1 MIERNSMRLLAAL
14 LAVAGLALT
23 SSKAQAEA
31 LTFTLDSAQSYVTL
45 NIPNFSL
52 SGLTINLT
60 GQNRTNGAPI
70 GTAWS
75 TNTNT
80 GNTAFISGTIATT
93 VGGSFT
99 GQTLTSVQFVAGANS
114 LSAINSG
121 NYRPNPAAYNAITS
135 VYNNN
140 SAAPG
145 AYGATVHAS
154 LGNAAIVSFDN
165 VTYDIGSTPLAA
177 SGAVGT
183 GSVVTNS
190 GLNVGILNSVFS
202 IQGLSIF
209 LVGQVIPNAVASL
222 NNAVSGNTAS
232 GGTYQY
238 TSPTNLKLTIPVN
251 IPISIDVGGGTFING
266 NAFGRIVSN
275 AAVPEP
281 STLALAGL
289 GLVSVVAMVR
299 RRRLQNS

>member
-1 MIERNSMRLLAAL
+1 MIQRNIFRLVAAV
-14 LAVAGLALT
+14 LAVAATALT
-23 SSKAQAEA
+23 ATSAKAEA
-31 LTFTLDSAQSYVTL
+31 LTFTLDSAQSYITL

-99 GQTLTSVQFVAGANS
+99 GQTLTSVRFIAGANS
-114 LSAINSG
+114 LSAVNSG
-121 NYRPNPAAYNAITS
+121 NYRPNPAAYNAVTS

-165 VTYDIGSTPLAA
+165 VTYDIGSTANSPA
-177 SGAVGT
+177 SGTVGSGT
-183 GSVVTNS
+183 VNTDS
-190 GLNVGILNSVFS
+190 GLVNVGILNSVFS

-209 LVGQVIPNAVASL
+209 LVGQVIPNAVTTL
-222 NNAVSGNTAS
+222 NNAVAPNTAS
-232 GGTYQY
+232 AGLYQY
-238 TSPTNLKLTIPVN
+238 TSPTNLKLTVPIN

-266 NAFGRIVSN
+266 NAFGRMVAN

-281 STLALAGL
+281 STMAAGL
-289 GLVSVVAMVR
+289 REQA
-299 RRRLQNS
+299 

>member
-14 LAVAGLALT
+14 LAVATVALT